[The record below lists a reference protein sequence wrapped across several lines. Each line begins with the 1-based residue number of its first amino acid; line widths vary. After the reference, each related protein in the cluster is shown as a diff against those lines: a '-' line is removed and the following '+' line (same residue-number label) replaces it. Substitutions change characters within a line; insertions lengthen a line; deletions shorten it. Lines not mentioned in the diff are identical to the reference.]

1 MDILL
6 IGLNHRTAPVEL
18 RERVHFSADQAR
30 RAAAT
35 LCSEGVLREAVL
47 LSTCNRSEIYGV
59 PQSAGAEALAA
70 VENFLC
76 GFHGLDSVALDGSLY
91 RKQDHAAVEHLYSV
105 AGGLDSMLLGEA
117 EILGQVRQ
125 AYQAALEEG
134 VTGPALN
141 RLFQAA
147 IEVGKRIRAE
157 TDLGAHSMSVASAA
171 MKLAEQIFGSLKKH
185 SALVLGA
192 GAMGTKA
199 AEQLRNRGIGRLRLA
214 NRSSDRAEE
223 LARRVAG
230 ERIPWEQLGDVLREP
245 DIVVSSL
252 AGSEWTLTRGQV
264 AETMAARNNRPL
276 FFIDLGVPRN
286 IEGAV
291 AELYNVFL
299 YNVDDLTV
307 IVEQNRKSRENE
319 IPRAEAIIAEHLE
332 KYAAW
337 QTGAQAA
344 AVLSELRST
353 LRLQREMFAR
363 DHAEDLSRFGP
374 EDRERI
380 QRMMDQLLESVLHDP
395 SSRLLKEKELREK
408 LRDIELF
415 RDLFG
420 LRKDRP

>member
-30 RAAAT
+30 SAAAT
-35 LCSEGVLREAVL
+35 LRSQGVLREAVL

-59 PQSAGAEALAA
+59 PQSAGAEALTA

-76 GFHGLDSVALDGSLY
+76 SFHGLDSVALDGSLY
-91 RKQDHAAVEHLYSV
+91 RKQDHAAVEHLYRV

-199 AEQLRNRGIGRLRLA
+199 AEQLRNRGIARLRVA

-230 ERIPWEQLGDVLREP
+230 ERVPWEQVGDVLREP

-252 AGSEWTLTRGQV
+252 AGSEWTLTRAQV

-286 IEGAV
+286 IESAV

-307 IVEQNRKSRENE
+307 IVEQNRKARENE

-332 KYAAW
+332 KFAAW

-344 AVLSELRST
+344 AVLNELRST

-363 DHAEDLSRFGP
+363 DHAEDLNRFGP

-380 QRMMDQLLESVLHDP
+380 QRLMDELLESVLHDP
-395 SSRLLKEKELREK
+395 SSRMLKEKELRDK

-415 RDLFG
+415 RELFG